1 MMEEEAVFERQKE
14 CAEAEAAAVS
24 HRPTDGAAAAAAPG
38 DGGGGDKEGWRYTQW
53 CPND

>member
-1 MMEEEAVFERQKE
+1 MMEDEAVFERQKE
-14 CAEAEAAAVS
+14 CAEAE
-24 HRPTDGAAAAAAPG
+24 AAAAPG